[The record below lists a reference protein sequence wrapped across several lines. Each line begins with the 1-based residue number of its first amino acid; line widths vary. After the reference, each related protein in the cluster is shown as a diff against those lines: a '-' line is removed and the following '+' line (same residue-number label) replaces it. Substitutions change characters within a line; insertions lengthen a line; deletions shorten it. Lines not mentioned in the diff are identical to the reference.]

1 MNLISFAKT
10 ISQVLLIGATIGSVS
25 LTHVEKTELKDNV
38 KSLITH
44 NEGLITNI
52 EELEIKH
59 NEALDI
65 QIANLEYLKKT
76 HKSAVKDI
84 VDSLNKT
91 HEYKLKKIENDI
103 KDLFPIHDTI
113 DFKGNHYNPINR
125 SLEFNFTNRQKSKVR
140 FGDTI
145 ARYHSELLT
154 DTAKI
159 NYK

>member
-10 ISQVLLIGATIGSVS
+10 ISQALLIGTTIGSVS
-25 LTHVEKTELKDNV
+25 LTHVETTELKDNV

-44 NEGLITNI
+44 NEELIMNI

-76 HKSAVKDI
+76 HKSFVKDI

-113 DFKGNHYNPINR
+113 DFKGNQYNPVNR
-125 SLEFNFTNRQKSKVR
+125 RLEFNFTNRQKSKVR
-140 FGDTI
+140 FDDTI
-145 ARYHSELLT
+145 AHYHSKLLT